1 MAGPTAQ
8 LMLSVP
14 THAADFAEARFDG
27 CCFASAAALRNRLYR
42 PRTSTCAVI
51 VHADVLAYAGNL
63 ISPQQQL
70 CRYSTRSPASMYD
83 RSWAPTASA
92 TTNDFPSTASAA
104 SSSSDLRKPTVG
116 SPHVGYRRRGSAT
129 SPGATCV
136 SRPCETKQAAH
147 VGRLRGQTVSAT
159 KEQSA

>member
-1 MAGPTAQ
+1 MAGRTAQ

-14 THAADFAEARFDG
+14 THAADFAEVRFDG

-63 ISPQQQL
+63 FSPQQQL
-70 CRYSTRSPASMYD
+70 CRYSTRFPASKYD

-92 TTNDFPSTASAA
+92 TTNDFPSTAS
-104 SSSSDLRKPTVG
+104 SSSDLRKPTV
-116 SPHVGYRRRGSAT
+116 
-129 SPGATCV
+129 
-136 SRPCETKQAAH
+136 
-147 VGRLRGQTVSAT
+147 
-159 KEQSA
+159 